1 MFACPIMCKWVTV
14 YQQKDITHQYQKL
27 FNRISRKR
35 TPTMRKIGGRLQEQN
50 HKGSLPTRGPDTA
63 ILWKIVH

>member
-1 MFACPIMCKWVTV
+1 MFACPMMCKWVTV

-50 HKGSLPTRGPDTA
+50 HRGLFRQEVRTQ
-63 ILWKIVH
+63 LFYGR